1 MSNPVLSA
9 QGLSFAFPGH
19 PPIFANVSL
28 QLNAGHYALLG
39 HNGAGKSL
47 LMSVLAGVRMPLM
60 GTVEHHKAVCWQ
72 PQLAADVPSGMTV
85 AQYLEIDKVVAALER
100 LDAGQGSAE
109 DVETVGEQWLLRESL
124 TKRFVEFS
132 LPPDCLQRDL
142 MTLSGG
148 QRSRLALLRLAPS
161 ANAFLLLDEPSNHLD
176 QDSRLWLRDW
186 LFAHP
191 GGSLCITHDQDL
203 LRQYQQIFEL
213 RGGSLFSYGGGLADY
228 ESQRAN
234 EIASAQAELK
244 HARLTMR
251 KERDQCQQEKER
263 QERRSGQGSARAAKG
278 GMPRILLGAMKA
290 RSESTTG
297 KIQGKHQDA
306 LLHEQERARNAA
318 ARLEKIDPLHF
329 SLTKPSIRSG
339 TVAQLDGVLLP
350 YVQNKAI
357 RMHIRAGQRWRIY
370 GPNGSGKSLLL
381 RVLAGKLKPVAGQCN
396 LKGHIALLDQ
406 HLSMLDNERSAL
418 VNFQFLN
425 PGWTEQ
431 AYRDKLA
438 QIRLR
443 RERALLP
450 MASLSG
456 GERLKVALAIL
467 TMGPQAADLL
477 LLDEP
482 DNHLDLE
489 SQNLLADTLLAF
501 AGTIVMVTHS
511 DALAEAIGFD
521 EVSSLDRAEVS
532 R

>member
-1 MSNPVLSA
+1 MSNP
-9 QGLSFAFPGH
+9 
-19 PPIFANVSL
+19 
-28 QLNAGHYALLG
+28 
-39 HNGAGKSL
+39 
-47 LMSVLAGVRMPLM
+47 
-60 GTVEHHKAVCWQ
+60 EHHKAVCWQ

-100 LDAGQGSAE
+100 LDAGQGSAD

-161 ANAFLLLDEPSNHLD
+161 ANSFLLLDEPSNHLD

-191 GGSLCITHDQDL
+191 GGSLYCANI
-203 LRQYQQIFEL
+203 
-213 RGGSLFSYGGGLADY
+213 SKFSNYAAAHSSPM
-228 ESQRAN
+228 EEAW
-234 EIASAQAELK
+234 
-244 HARLTMR
+244 LTMKVSARTRSRAHKPSLSMQDSPCAKSEINASRRKNGKSAGAVKAVPEPR
-251 KERDQCQQEKER
+251 KEACQEFYWV
-263 QERRSGQGSARAAKG
+263 
-278 GMPRILLGAMKA
+278 
-290 RSESTTG
+290 
-297 KIQGKHQDA
+297 
-306 LLHEQERARNAA
+306 LHEQERARNAA

-406 HLSMLDNERSAL
+406 HLSMLDNECSAL